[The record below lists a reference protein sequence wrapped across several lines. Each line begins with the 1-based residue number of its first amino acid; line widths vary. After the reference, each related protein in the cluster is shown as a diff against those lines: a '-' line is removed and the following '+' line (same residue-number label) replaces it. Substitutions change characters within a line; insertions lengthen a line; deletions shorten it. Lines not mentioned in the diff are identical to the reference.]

1 MPKETFFNLP
11 PDKREKF
18 LEIAIAEFAENDY
31 QNASMSRIVSK
42 AGIAKGSFYQY
53 FVDKEE
59 LYRYLLDLGMQEK
72 ARFLSTPPPHSPMNV
87 FAYLRW
93 LIQAGVRFELANP
106 YLSQIGYRA
115 VKNGTLPDDLMVQA
129 RAGAQAFF
137 GQLLAQGKKQG
148 DIAADID
155 EDLAAFMFQA
165 IFTELGG
172 YIMKR
177 LPADE
182 TAAWANGRALA
193 DDSEAKALLE
203 QVLHIFESGL
213 RRQNKETPPIK
224 GQAS

>member
-11 PDKREKF
+11 PHKREKF

-31 QNASMSRIVSK
+31 QNASMSRIVAK

-72 ARFLSTPPPHSPMNV
+72 ARFLNTTPHHAPMDI

-93 LIQAGVRFELANP
+93 LVQAGVRFELANP

-115 VKNGTLPDDLMVQA
+115 IKNGTLPDDLMVQA

-137 GQLLAQGKKQG
+137 AQLLAQGKRQG

-182 TAAWANGRALA
+182 TAALADGRAFA
-193 DDSEAKALLE
+193 DASEAEALLE
-203 QVLHIFESGL
+203 QVIHILESGM
-213 RRQNKETPPIK
+213 RRQKK
-224 GQAS
+224 KRHK